1 MQNLNADNPDG
12 LTRKKLLA
20 LFVPAIIVL
29 VIDQITK
36 WMVRTTPE
44 LQNKV
49 LIEGWLQFYFTK
61 NPGMA
66 LGLDFISTPVISTI
80 AILAVS
86 GILIYILKSL
96 NEASMGY
103 LVCMGLIVGGAFGN
117 ISDRLFMALIMDYGG
132 VLDGHV
138 VDFIYFSLQIGDWT
152 VFPYIFNVADIA
164 ISSSIIL
171 LLIFNRR
178 FFITQNGEQQGD
190 EEDVSPEAST
200 EVKTDS
206 PQ

>member
-1 MQNLNADNPDG
+1 M
-12 LTRKKLLA
+12 TRKKLLA
-20 LFVPAIIVL
+20 LLVPAVIVL

-36 WMVRTTPE
+36 WLIRTTPE

-66 LGLDFISTPVISTI
+66 LGIDVLSTPAISAI

-86 GILIYILKSL
+86 GILIYILRNL
-96 NEASMGY
+96 DQAGIGY

-117 ISDRLFMALIMDYGG
+117 IADRLFMGIIMDYGG
-132 VLDGHV
+132 VLEGHV

-164 ISSSIIL
+164 ISCSIIL
-171 LLIFNRR
+171 LLIFNKR
-178 FFITQNGEQQGD
+178 FFITQNADDDSSE
-190 EEDVSPEAST
+190 ELEDVNLDEPAKQEGII
-200 EVKTDS
+200 
-206 PQ
+206 

>member
-1 MQNLNADNPDG
+1 M
-12 LTRKKLLA
+12 TRKKLLA
-20 LFVPAIIVL
+20 LLVPAVIVL

-36 WMVRTTPE
+36 WLIRTTPE

-66 LGLDFISTPVISTI
+66 LGIDVLSTPAISAI

-86 GILIYILKSL
+86 GILIYILRNL
-96 NEASMGY
+96 DQAGVGY

-117 ISDRLFMALIMDYGG
+117 IADRLFMGIIMDYGG
-132 VLDGHV
+132 LLEGHV

-164 ISSSIIL
+164 ISCSIIL
-171 LLIFNRR
+171 LLIFNKR
-178 FFITQNGEQQGD
+178 FFITQNADGD
-190 EEDVSPEAST
+190 ASEELEDVNMDEPAKQEGII
-200 EVKTDS
+200 
-206 PQ
+206 

>member
-1 MQNLNADNPDG
+1 M
-12 LTRKKLLA
+12 TRKKLLA
-20 LFVPAIIVL
+20 LLVPAVIVL

-36 WMVRTTPE
+36 WLIRTTPE

-66 LGLDFISTPVISTI
+66 LGIDVLSTPVISAI
-80 AILAVS
+80 AILAVT
-86 GILIYILKSL
+86 GILIYILRNL
-96 NEASMGY
+96 DQAGIGY

-117 ISDRLFMALIMDYGG
+117 ITDRLFMGIIMDYGG
-132 VLDGHV
+132 VLEGHV

-164 ISSSIIL
+164 ISCSIIL
-171 LLIFNRR
+171 LLIFNKR
-178 FFITQNGEQQGD
+178 FFVTQNADDDSSE
-190 EEDVSPEAST
+190 ELEDVNLDEPTKQEGII
-200 EVKTDS
+200 
-206 PQ
+206 

>member
-164 ISSSIIL
+164 ISCSIIV
-171 LLIFNRR
+171 LLIFNKR
-178 FFITQNGEQQGD
+178 FIIT
-190 EEDVSPEAST
+190 PEAES
-200 EVKTDS
+200 DS
-206 PQ
+206 QEEAEMEIDEPTKDPKGII